1 MKQMYPYIYL
11 ASQSP
16 RRQEL
21 LKQIGVRFELLL
33 ADSDEDAESLE
44 LTITDEPALDYV
56 KRVTLAKLQ
65 AAHKRLKK
73 RDLQWAPILCSDT
86 TVAVS
91 INGKESILGK
101 PVDHEDAKR
110 ILQLLSGK
118 THQVHTAVALLNQT
132 SVRNLELSGD
142 NGDVESLLLLSVSS
156 SQVTFKMLSE
166 SLISSYVTSGEPFGK
181 AGAYGIQGLAACF
194 IENIQGSF
202 SGIMGL
208 PLFETAQLL
217 QASDVQF
224 DLNISR

>member
-1 MKQMYPYIYL
+1 MHPFIYL

-21 LKQIGVRFELLL
+21 LQQIGVQFELLL
-33 ADSDEDAESLE
+33 AGLDEDAESLE
-44 LTITDEPALDYV
+44 STITDEPALDYV

-65 AAHKRLKK
+65 AAQKRLIQ
-73 RDLQWAPILCSDT
+73 RDLKWAPILCADT
-86 TVAVS
+86 TVVIS
-91 INGKESILGK
+91 INGNESILGK
-101 PVDHEDAKR
+101 PKDHEDAHR
-110 ILQLLSGK
+110 ILRLLSGG

-132 SVRNLELSGD
+132 SVTELREASDIEGD
-142 NGDVESLLLLSVSS
+142 NPPLLLVSS
-156 SQVTFKMLSE
+156 SAVTFKMLSD
-166 SLISSYVTSGEPFGK
+166 SLISSYVASGEPFGK

-224 DLNISR
+224 DLNTSR